1 METYMKVSLKMENL
15 MEKGVYK
22 QIKEFTSA
30 HGWQVLGRDL
40 VNGYLQE
47 EMFMKG
53 NGKEIEQMASVSLN
67 GLMEVGI
74 KGSSEIF

>member
-1 METYMKVSLKMENL
+1 MRDSLKMENL

-22 QIKEFTSA
+22 QIKEFTKV
-30 HGWQVLGRDL
+30 HGQQGLGKVM
-40 VNGYLQE
+40 VNGWLLQE
-47 EMFMKG
+47 ICMKG
-53 NGKEIEQMASVSLN
+53 NGKEIGRMVLANLN